1 MNSEQTKQA
10 IYFTLNAKIDG
21 REITPSTIGFS
32 LFNAFNHEVEEFIA
46 GSQKKVP
53 TNDVRIG
60 IEEGSYRLMVLLPV
74 TVLSLIQPDLSRLQQ
89 DENSLGNLDPRRA
102 SVVRKWQERAKKT
115 DFSVVINSPEKTFKP
130 IRISR
135 ETDFHRPDQDEW
147 VAVEKYIVGKI
158 VDLGGATKT
167 NVHILLDES
176 GKIVTLASSEQ
187 YLHDQRQ
194 NYLYRKAQVRIA
206 AKENIRTGEMREIEL
221 ISFIGEAPSY
231 DERELEGLIDK
242 GTKAWAD
249 VPDSVLWVR
258 EQRDG
263 K

>member
-1 MNSEQTKQA
+1 MNSEQTKQP
-10 IYFTLNAKIDG
+10 IYFTLTAKIDG
-21 REITPSTIGFS
+21 REITPSNIGFS
-32 LFNAFNHEVEEFIA
+32 LFNAFNHEVEEFLA

-60 IEEGSYRLMVLLPV
+60 IEEGSYKLMVLLPV
-74 TVLSLIQPDLSRLQQ
+74 AVLSLIQPDLSRLQ
-89 DENSLGNLDPRRA
+89 DEASLGNLDPRRA

-115 DFSVVINSPEKTFKP
+115 DFSVAINSPEKTFKP
-130 IRISR
+130 IRISK

-147 VAVEKYIVGKI
+147 VSVEKYLIGKI

-206 AKENIRTGEMREIEL
+206 AKENIRTGEMRNIEL
-221 ISFIGEAPSY
+221 ISFIGETPSY
-231 DERELEGLIDK
+231 DERELEDLISK
-242 GTKAWAD
+242 GTKAWAE
-249 VPDSVLWVR
+249 VANSVVWVR